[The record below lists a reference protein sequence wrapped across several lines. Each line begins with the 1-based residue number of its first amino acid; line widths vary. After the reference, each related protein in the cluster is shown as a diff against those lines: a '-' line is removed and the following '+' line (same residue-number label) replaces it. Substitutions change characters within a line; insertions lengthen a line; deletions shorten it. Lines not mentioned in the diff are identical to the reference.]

1 MRALCSSSLTRQ
13 FAFVLVLLCAWTEGI
28 YAQAINTSS
37 IYNNE
42 FIGVRGAFG
51 DWNIITNREQ
61 APDELKPNFPANK
74 GPNDS
79 PLFIALHG
87 SEQLFM
93 RLLTETYFDDLEAY
107 VQVLGQGITSQG
119 LEITSARIATDNTAV
134 ELSYRHPQLGL
145 RFLERVALLPDSQVI
160 RMAAWTLS
168 ADWNQYAGEIAMAFR
183 DIELRDVINGEPGWQ
198 PVWADLDMR
207 LGSNNLSGVTLAQAD
222 QVSAS
227 ALSCTDPGAS
237 MLWRV
242 ESPAFTS
249 SGSELYL
256 YGSIHVGKEEFYP
269 LPDEIEEIFK
279 ASDYLVFE
287 VDPNSAADPAVLIE
301 MQTRGMLPPGQTLGN
316 VLSEQVMTDLSRV
329 VGSIG
334 IPVESLMSM
343 QPWLLTIMLTQ
354 LQMSALGYG
363 AEYGLESYFLSQ
375 KPMTTEI
382 LELESIQQQIGFL
395 ENLNAESF
403 LSYTLKSFESGSE
416 EVEELIA
423 AWQCADKEPL
433 TEMLFSEFEAAD
445 ISAQERAELDAL
457 MESMYTQRNI
467 DMAEKIAGYAQSS
480 PGAYFVVVGS
490 AHLLGEDSVVALL
503 RDEGFVVT
511 PVRVN
516 TGE

>member
-1 MRALCSSSLTRQ
+1 MRAFRFRNLIRQ
-13 FAFVLVLLCAWTEGI
+13 FAVVLVLLLAWTPVI

-42 FIGVRGAFG
+42 AIGVRGAFG
-51 DWNIITNREQ
+51 DWSIITNREQ
-61 APDELKPNFPANK
+61 APEELKPNFPANK

-119 LEITSARIATDNTAV
+119 LEITSARITTDNTAV

-168 ADWNQYAGEIAMAFR
+168 AEWDRYAADIAMAFGA
-183 DIELRDVINGEPGWQ
+183 IELRDVINGQPGWQ
-198 PVWADLDMR
+198 TAWAGIDER
-207 LGSNNLSGVTLAQAD
+207 LSTNNLEGLSLAQAE

-227 ALSCTDPGAS
+227 TLSCTDPGAS

-242 ESPAFTS
+242 ESPALAST
-249 SGSELYL
+249 GSELYL
-256 YGSIHVGKEEFYP
+256 FGSIHVGKAEFYP
-269 LPDEIEEIFK
+269 LPNEIEDVFN
-279 ASDYLVFE
+279 AADYLVFE
-287 VDPNSAADPAVLIE
+287 VDPNAAADPAVLLE
-301 MQTRGMLPPGQTLGN
+301 MQSRGMLPPGQTLGN
-316 VLSEQVMTDLSRV
+316 VLSAEVLTDLRRV

-375 KPMTTEI
+375 KPMTTEM

-423 AWQCADKEPL
+423 AWQCADKQPL
-433 TEMLFSEFEAAD
+433 TEMLFSEFDAVD
-445 ISAQERAELDAL
+445 ITAQQRAELDAL
-457 MESMYTQRNI
+457 MESMYTQRNS
-467 DMAEKIAGYAQSS
+467 DMAKKIAGYSQSS
-480 PGAYFVVVGS
+480 PGSYFVVIGS

-503 RDEGFVVT
+503 REEGFSVT

-516 TGE
+516 PED